1 MKTVKSRVV
10 YKTPWMTVYDDL
22 VDFGE
27 GEKHSYSYVKR
38 PDGVS
43 VAVVNEKDEILLI
56 KQFRYPVKKFS
67 WEMPGGAVDAGE
79 TLKEAAL
86 REFREETGYVLTG
99 KQDIRLLGHW
109 DYANSLSTEKLA
121 VFLVKADSSKLKPE
135 KTVGDVDE
143 EIVSV
148 RWFSLGQALEMVDR
162 GEIDDLLTAHII
174 QLVARIRP

>member
-1 MKTVKSRVV
+1 MKTIKSRVV

-22 VDFGE
+22 VDFGK

-56 KQFRYPVKKFS
+56 KQFRYPVKKFV
-67 WEMPGGAVDAGE
+67 WEVPGGAVDAGE

-86 REFREETGYVLTG
+86 REFKEETGYVLTG

-109 DYANSLSTEKLA
+109 DYANSLSTEKLG
-121 VFLVKADSSKLKPE
+121 VFLVQVNSNELKV
-135 KTVGDVDE
+135 KKSVGDVDE
-143 EIVSV
+143 DIVKV
-148 RWFSLGQALEMVDR
+148 RWFKLKEALSMVDN
-162 GEIDDLLTAHII
+162 GQIDDLRTAHII
-174 QLVARIRP
+174 QLVSRKK